1 MCPTSK
7 GGFGLRR
14 VEDEL
19 GNQMVTWCVKM
30 LSSPKTLL
38 KGLQQFSVA
47 CSTEWVDA
55 WFKCTSLA

>member
-19 GNQMVTWCVKM
+19 GNQMVRKDVVFSQDFVKGIAAVF
-30 LSSPKTLL
+30 L
-38 KGLQQFSVA
+38 
-47 CSTEWVDA
+47 DA
-55 WFKCTSLA
+55 NVLMEDKKSLMCGCLVL

>member
-19 GNQMVTWCVKM
+19 GNQMVRKDA
-30 LSSPKTLL
+30 KTLL
-38 KGLQQFSVA
+38 KGLQQFSWMQV
-47 CSTEWVDA
+47 C
-55 WFKCTSLA
+55 